1 MPDAKKLPAGP
12 CGRTRP
18 DGQLRARCQAAA
30 AAAPA
35 ALAAYC
41 NDNEEKKSWYSEPAK
56 YESSSE
62 GKGLGKNEHGRSCD
76 DSSMGG
82 GGGTQPRAPSATAVV
97 DEELGGSER
106 DGDGG
111 GGGDGLVDG
120 HGGRGTRAGGLR
132 ARMLPSTAARASS
145 QSERTKSR
153 HEVPLRP
160 RHPDTKSHFVCKRP
174 A

>member
-1 MPDAKKLPAGP
+1 
-12 CGRTRP
+12 
-18 DGQLRARCQAAA
+18 
-30 AAAPA
+30 
-35 ALAAYC
+35 
-41 NDNEEKKSWYSEPAK
+41 
-56 YESSSE
+56 
-62 GKGLGKNEHGRSCD
+62 
-76 DSSMGG
+76 MGG

-132 ARMLPSTAARASS
+132 ARMLPSIEVGRLLFEVEIQVEKIHVSS
-145 QSERTKSR
+145 SR
-153 HEVPLRP
+153 W
-160 RHPDTKSHFVCKRP
+160 KK